1 MKKTALAYI
10 GKITVF
16 LILMFLLTGCKTKVS
31 PEDIENLKQRIPD
44 MVFLGDEI
52 NLPTRINKTKLLFP

>member
-31 PEDIENLKQRIPD
+31 PEDIEN
-44 MVFLGDEI
+44 
-52 NLPTRINKTKLLFP
+52 